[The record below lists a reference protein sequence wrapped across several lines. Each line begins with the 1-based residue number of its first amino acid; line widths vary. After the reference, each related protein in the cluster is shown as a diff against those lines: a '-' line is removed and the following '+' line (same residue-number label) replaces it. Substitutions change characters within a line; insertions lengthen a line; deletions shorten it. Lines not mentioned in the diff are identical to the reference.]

1 MKEIFSSTSEL
12 QHAERA
18 LLITLAPRELARSQ
32 AERYLAELRSL
43 TDTLGLKTVHARVV
57 PVREMKPKYLVGS
70 GKAREIAELAEE
82 CEAHCIVFD
91 DTISP
96 AQQRNWERLT
106 GRCVIDRQEVILEIF
121 SERARTKEAMT
132 QVALA
137 RMEYSL
143 PRLTRAW
150 THLSRQRGGT
160 RGTRGEG
167 ETQLEMDRRVVLRK
181 IDKLKRELEQLQ
193 SQRELR
199 RKQRT
204 GVPVPTGAIVG
215 YTNAGKSSLLNA
227 LTDAEAVVENKLF
240 ATLDPTT
247 KKSHLPGGTEVLFT
261 DTVGFIRKLPHDLVD
276 AFHSTL
282 EEAVVADFLILVIDA
297 SDPEAEHHLETTRA
311 VLQELSVRETPTIL
325 VFNKI
330 DRVEEQFRLEELQR
344 DHPEALFVSV
354 REGRGIEAIPEAIE
368 RLLFEDLHPRR
379 FRFPLS
385 RYDLATHLHRTGRVL
400 SEKYVDNAVVMEAR
414 VPAKTRGQLEA
425 YIVADAGGGAG

>member
-1 MKEIFSSTSEL
+1 MKEVFSSTEEL
-12 QHAERA
+12 REAERA
-18 LLITLAPRELARSQ
+18 LLITLAPRELARPQ
-32 AERYLAELRSL
+32 AERYLDELRSL
-43 TDTLGLKTVHARVV
+43 VDTLGLTAVHSAVV
-57 PVREMKPKYLVGS
+57 PVRELKPKYLVGS
-70 GKAREIAELAEE
+70 GKAEEITAMAEE
-82 CEAHCIVFD
+82 HDAHCIIFD

-96 AQQRNWERLT
+96 AQQRNWEQLS

-121 SERARTKEAMT
+121 SERARTKEAIL

-160 RGTRGEG
+160 KGTRGEG

-181 IDKLKRELEQLQ
+181 IDKLRRELDQLH
-193 SQRELR
+193 SQREVR

-227 LTDAEAVVENKLF
+227 LTDAEAIVENKLF

-247 KKSHLPGGTEVLFT
+247 KKTHLPGGTEVLFT

-282 EEAVVADFLILVIDA
+282 EEAIVADFLLLVLDA
-297 SDPEAEHHLETTRA
+297 SDPEVEHHLEATRE
-311 VLQELSVRETPTIL
+311 VLRELELHDSPTIL
-325 VFNKI
+325 IFNKI
-330 DRVEEQFRLEELQR
+330 DRVADRFFLEQLCR
-344 DHPEALFVSV
+344 DHPEALFVSLK
-354 REGRGIEAIPEAIE
+354 EHTGLQELPERIE
-368 RLLFEDLHPRR
+368 RLLFGALRPHR

-400 SEKYVDNAVVMEAR
+400 SEEYVDNAVVVEAR
-414 VPAKTRGQLEA
+414 VPEKTRGQLEE
-425 YIVADAGGGAG
+425 YLVH